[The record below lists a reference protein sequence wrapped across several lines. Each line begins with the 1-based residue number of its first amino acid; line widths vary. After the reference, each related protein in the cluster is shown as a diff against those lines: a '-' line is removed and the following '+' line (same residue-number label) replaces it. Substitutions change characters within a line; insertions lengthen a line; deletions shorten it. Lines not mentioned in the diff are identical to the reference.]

1 MQRNEKKD
9 NQGSNKDDEI
19 GEKEKEAVKE
29 RYLGALKRK
38 KRIRRMNDR
47 KFVFDWDA
55 GEDTSHDYNPI
66 YNDKHGIQFYG
77 RGCIGGI
84 DEKEQKKSSFYG
96 DLIEQRRTD
105 TEKVGFF
112 VFKGQLILKC
122 LLRVII
128 SIKNISEEIRDL
140 TAYYITVKF
149 TWKVKG
155 HKTDIRRT

>member
-1 MQRNEKKD
+1 MLYTRPRQNINFINSRGDPRDRARDKERERWRNEKKD
-9 NQGSNKDDEI
+9 NQGVNKDDEI

-84 DEKEQKKSSFYG
+84 DENEQKKSSFYG

-105 TEKVGFF
+105 TEKVSYLKNL
-112 VFKGQLILKC
+112 VFRYG
-122 LLRVII
+122 
-128 SIKNISEEIRDL
+128 
-140 TAYYITVKF
+140 YFY
-149 TWKVKG
+149 
-155 HKTDIRRT
+155 

>member
-1 MQRNEKKD
+1 M
-9 NQGSNKDDEI
+9 
-19 GEKEKEAVKE
+19 
-29 RYLGALKRK
+29 GALKRK

-105 TEKVGFF
+105 TEKVRGFF
-112 VFKGQLILKC
+112 
-122 LLRVII
+122 
-128 SIKNISEEIRDL
+128 
-140 TAYYITVKF
+140 
-149 TWKVKG
+149 
-155 HKTDIRRT
+155 